1 MYNSKKNSVLIRFFY
16 SLKGTRASR
25 LRLHNLSIFVASR
38 NPGIPGYI
46 GPIDFSGYLDKEPS
60 GYVARGIC
68 SAFENGIKRCVSAFR
83 AIPSEH
89 VQSLFVG
96 LGFWVFPMEKNYL
109 IIFLYKKVYED
120 HYDILDVGK
129 MLLFISEMCD
139 FLARS
144 SEMIIVFISKIV
156 WWMFFF
162 RNFIK
167 VHVFSLQCSFY
178 IYFFEFMSSP
188 CESRIRDGEKWKLPS
203 LHRKYNTFILWRE
216 IYCVCMYMLL
226 CVWQCFP
233 NILLSDI
240 PWVS

>member
-96 LGFWVFPMEKNYL
+96 LGF
-109 IIFLYKKVYED
+109 
-120 HYDILDVGK
+120 
-129 MLLFISEMCD
+129 
-139 FLARS
+139 
-144 SEMIIVFISKIV
+144 
-156 WWMFFF
+156 
-162 RNFIK
+162 
-167 VHVFSLQCSFY
+167 
-178 IYFFEFMSSP
+178 
-188 CESRIRDGEKWKLPS
+188 
-203 LHRKYNTFILWRE
+203 
-216 IYCVCMYMLL
+216 
-226 CVWQCFP
+226 
-233 NILLSDI
+233 
-240 PWVS
+240 